1 MHFVIIFQLQIKAA
15 AFYEIVPA
23 VFIQAVQ
30 INFFKAMLIKPFA
43 GCVVGT
49 DRTDG
54 NDFYVVAFCQP
65 AVDCLACPRS
75 FVVG

>member
-1 MHFVIIFQLQIKAA
+1 MHFVIIFQFQIEAA
-15 AFYEIVPA
+15 AFKEVVAA
-23 VFIQAVQ
+23 VFVQAVQ
-30 INFFKAMLIKPFA
+30 INLFKTVLIKLFA

-49 DRTDG
+49 DRAAG

-65 AVDCLACPRS
+65 AVDCFACSWS